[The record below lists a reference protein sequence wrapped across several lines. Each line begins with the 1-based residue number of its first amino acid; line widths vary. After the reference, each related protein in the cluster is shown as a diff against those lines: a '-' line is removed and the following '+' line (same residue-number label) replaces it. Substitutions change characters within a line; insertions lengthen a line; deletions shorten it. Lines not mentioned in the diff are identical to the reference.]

1 MIEREKTLLHFLPFA
16 ILILDEKNEVVYLN
30 PKAEE
35 VFNRRFGSDEKLSI
49 KDILSEENLK
59 VFSFVAGKVRA
70 KRESASFLIQ
80 EEEKFLEL
88 SLSPI
93 HKDKDV
99 IGLIVTVVDQT
110 ESMKSTFTKLSFV
123 QSIFGETEKIIENLK
138 ISLNPSSPAHDLF
151 KKLEE
156 NLFKIKREIT
166 SFSEKRGRADLK
178 YVVKGVIDEIK
189 VEFLKR
195 GVRVNYRSTPS
206 SLSVFFNREEFENF
220 LLSLLKEMAGK
231 AGDIWVTVEE
241 GKIDETRYGVCLLT
255 FSGEID
261 RKNLQPLEDFIKKED
276 GIFEILGI
284 EGVGTTIGIALPSII

>member
-16 ILILDEKNEVVYLN
+16 IIVLDEKNEVIYLN

-35 VFNRRFGSDEKLSI
+35 VFNRRFGGDEKLSI

-59 VFSFVAGKVRA
+59 VFYFVAGRVRTKGEPA
-70 KRESASFLIQ
+70 AFMVQ
-80 EEEKFLEL
+80 EAEKFLEL
-88 SLSPI
+88 FLSPI
-93 HKDKDV
+93 HKEKDV
-99 IGLIVTVVDQT
+99 IGLIITVVDQT

-123 QSIFGETEKIIENLK
+123 QGIFSEAEAIIENLK
-138 ISLNPSSPAHDLF
+138 SSSDIPSVFSDLL

-156 NLFKIKREIT
+156 SLIKIKRELT

-189 VEFLKR
+189 EEFIKR
-195 GVRVNYRSTPS
+195 GVNINYRSTPS

-220 LLSLLKEMAGK
+220 LIFLLKEMAGK
-231 AGDIWVTVEE
+231 GEDIWVTLDE
-241 GKIDETRYGVCLLT
+241 GIIDGTRYGVCLLT

-261 RKNLQPLEDFIKKED
+261 IKALQPFEDFVKKEE
-276 GIFEILGI
+276 GIFEVVSI
-284 EGVGTTIGIALPSII
+284 EGVGTTLGIALPSII